1 MTNFIALSGPA
12 RSGKDTA
19 AKYLIENYGYT
30 KVSFAAPIRE
40 ALYRLNPKITL
51 DGVCNVSLQV
61 GVNIYGWDAMKTH
74 APEIR
79 GLLQRFGT
87 EVGREMFGDDIW
99 VNIAIAEALKH
110 DKAVFTDCRYP
121 NEAEAVRSIGGE
133 VWSISR
139 DGVGP
144 VNDHT
149 SENAMVDYKFDQFVS
164 NDSTLESLH
173 EQLNAIFKK

>member
-1 MTNFIALSGPA
+1 VTNFIALSGPA

-19 AKYLIENYGYT
+19 AKYLIDNYGYT
-30 KVSFAAPIRE
+30 RVSFAAPIRQ

-79 GLLQRFGT
+79 DLLQRFGT

-99 VNIAIAEALKH
+99 VNIAINEALKH
-110 DKAVFTDCRYP
+110 EKAIFTDCRYP
-121 NEAEAVRSIGGE
+121 NEAEAVRAIGGQIWKIE
-133 VWSISR
+133 R
-139 DGVGP
+139 DGVEP
-144 VNDHT
+144 ANSHT
-149 SENAMVDYKFDQFVS
+149 SEHAMIDYSIDRKIS
-164 NDSTLESLH
+164 NNGSLD
-173 EQLNAIFKK
+173 ELNNQLVNIFK